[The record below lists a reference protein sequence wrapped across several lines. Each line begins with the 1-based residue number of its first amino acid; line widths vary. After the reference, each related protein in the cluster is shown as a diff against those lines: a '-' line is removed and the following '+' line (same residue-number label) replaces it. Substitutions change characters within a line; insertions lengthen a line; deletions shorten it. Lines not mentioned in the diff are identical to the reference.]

1 MAKTSAAD
9 CSANK
14 FIYRFIDSANTIEF
28 GYDISPLL
36 IPMYADYI
44 HSGYFMNIF
53 KISVV
58 I

>member
-28 GYDISPLL
+28 GYAISPVL
-36 IPMYADYI
+36 ISMYADYI
-44 HSGYFMNIF
+44 YSGYFMNIF
-53 KISVV
+53 
-58 I
+58 